1 MKGGEFLV
9 YAFKFNTEDY
19 INKIHSDSK
28 GWITRSVIDDNG
40 YKQWHYKYAQLKD
53 LDFTGGNIYIT
64 LNTFYKPCRR
74 LENVK
79 ELNCLYIDLDYY
91 KTGKVRSQILMDLE
105 KNYFNKKIPIPNYV
119 IDSGR
124 GLYLIWRIN
133 KVPSQALP
141 LWKAIQD
148 YFYNQLKS
156 LGADRQALDSTRI
169 LRVPNSINSKSNTVV
184 SVIEQ
189 YDYVYDLREIQNN
202 FLPTLKPKEKKKGR
216 PSKINFI
223 YRERSLYYARIQD
236 IIKLCELREY
246 DLKGH
251 REVILFLYR
260 YYLCTF
266 TEDLT
271 KALNDVLEL
280 NNMFT
285 QPLKENEVI
294 KATRS
299 AEKCYLDKVK
309 EYKYKNDTLIELLDI
324 SEEEQSYMTT
334 IISKAEYKRR
344 KQVRDRIY
352 QKKNYDSA
360 KVKKNYQEQLKA
372 QGKLSK
378 KEEISQRRAKI
389 KDLLHQGLTQK
400 EIYTLMKI
408 SKRTCINDVNVL
420 RRQGL
425 I

>member
-1 MKGGEFLV
+1 MKICYNFLSFLKGGEFLE
-9 YAFKFNTEDY
+9 YAFKFNTDDY

-28 GWITRSVIDDNG
+28 GWITRSVIDGNG

-53 LDFTGGNIYIT
+53 LEFTGENIYIT

-119 IDSGR
+119 LDSGR

-184 SVIEQ
+184 SIIEQ
-189 YDYVYDLREIQNN
+189 YDYVYDLREVQNN

-260 YYLCTF
+260 
-266 TEDLT
+266 
-271 KALNDVLEL
+271 
-280 NNMFT
+280 
-285 QPLKENEVI
+285 
-294 KATRS
+294 
-299 AEKCYLDKVK
+299 
-309 EYKYKNDTLIELLDI
+309 
-324 SEEEQSYMTT
+324 
-334 IISKAEYKRR
+334 
-344 KQVRDRIY
+344 
-352 QKKNYDSA
+352 
-360 KVKKNYQEQLKA
+360 
-372 QGKLSK
+372 
-378 KEEISQRRAKI
+378 
-389 KDLLHQGLTQK
+389 
-400 EIYTLMKI
+400 
-408 SKRTCINDVNVL
+408 
-420 RRQGL
+420 
-425 I
+425 

>member
-1 MKGGEFLV
+1 MV

-53 LDFTGGNIYIT
+53 LEFTGDNIYIT

-141 LWKAIQD
+141 LWKAVQD

-184 SVIEQ
+184 SIIEQ

-216 PSKINFI
+216 PNKINFI

-246 DLKGH
+246 DLKGY

-299 AEKCYLDKVK
+299 AEKCYLDKIK
-309 EYKYKNDTLIELLDI
+309 EYKYKNDTLIELLEI

-344 KQVRDRIY
+344 KRIRN
-352 QKKNYDSA
+352 KKNYDSDKA
-360 KVKKNYQEQLKA
+360 KKIYQEQLKT

-389 KDLLHQGLTQK
+389 KDLLGQGLTQK
-400 EIYTLMKI
+400 DICLNLNI
-408 SKRTCINDVNVL
+408 SKITYIRDRKSL
-420 RRQGL
+420 KEQGL